1 MASSAALY
9 RVVSFSANCTRYG
22 SCRFSE
28 LKIPRSTLLRPS
40 SGSSKSPS
48 VVVGRQLLSPSPKMC
63 NISRHIRNLS
73 EQAEQI
79 RKSNKAESSVDNNE
93 TEATP
98 IVESSG
104 STLPSQ
110 SQQSPE
116 VGA

>member
-40 SGSSKSPS
+40 SGSSKSLS
-48 VVVGRQLLSPSPKMC
+48 VVGRQLLSPSPKMC
-63 NISRHIRNLS
+63 NIFRHIRNLS